1 MSDRFLVS
9 TSEGLAVFF
18 VFLFFTKVQVKNGGR
33 DDIQMYLLSYSHVYT
48 PIITTFQDESKVQD
62 INRYKACKSAGIRV
76 QKSTCRLCQ
85 TITGV
90 LKVTGKVGI
99 KQFLACGQSLN
110 VRFVYI
116 TWRRTFTK

>member
-1 MSDRFLVS
+1 M
-9 TSEGLAVFF
+9 FF

-48 PIITTFQDESKVQD
+48 PIITTFQDVLKVQD
-62 INRYKACKSAGIRV
+62 INRYKACEPAGIRV

-99 KQFLACGQSLN
+99 KQFLACGQSLT
-110 VRFVYI
+110 VHFVYI
-116 TWRRTFTK
+116 TWWRTLTK